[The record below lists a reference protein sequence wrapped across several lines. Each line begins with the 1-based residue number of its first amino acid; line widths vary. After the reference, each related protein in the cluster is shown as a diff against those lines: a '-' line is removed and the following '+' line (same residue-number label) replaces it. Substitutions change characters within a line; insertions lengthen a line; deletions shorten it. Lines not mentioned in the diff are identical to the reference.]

1 MWTGGNCTVQQI
13 HESDSFCIFYQLSS
27 INLAPSSA
35 ELTVL
40 MFWLLWHSKVY
51 WVRLLIV
58 MGSNLCL
65 HCDEQLLP
73 FKLEIKVEESRYLQV
88 GDRTE
93 YAQLCFLL
101 CFLLMLPQGLYL
113 HGF

>member
-27 INLAPSSA
+27 IRLAPSSA

-73 FKLEIKVEESRYLQV
+73 LKLEIKVEESICRL
-88 GDRTE
+88 GTE
-93 YAQLCFLL
+93 QNMHSYVSCSVF
-101 CFLLMLPQGLYL
+101 F
-113 HGF
+113 

>member
-13 HESDSFCIFYQLSS
+13 QESDSFCIFYQLSS
-27 INLAPSSA
+27 IRLAPSSA

-73 FKLEIKVEESRYLQV
+73 FKLEIKVEESQYLQV

-101 CFLLMLPQGLYL
+101 CFLLMLPRGLYL